1 MDTELG
7 KAARQTGA
15 GAPAKGGAR
24 LPLIYAALDLGTNN
38 CRLLIARPLRDP
50 SRDSASRD
58 PGRDPGP
65 GKPANRGESFRVV
78 EAFSRIVRLGEG
90 LSNTGALS
98 DAAMA
103 RTLAALKIC
112 SEKMARR
119 GVTVA
124 RAVATEACRRASN
137 GAEFLHEVKAA
148 TGIGFDII
156 STAEE
161 ARLALAGCSPL
172 LEPQH
177 EQAVVFDIGGGSTEV
192 MWAKLH
198 PGRRPEVL
206 DWISLPFGVVN
217 LTERHGAGHMESGT
231 YTAMIDEVAAH
242 LEPFEARHGLR
253 AAMQAGRVQVLG
265 TSGTVTTLA
274 GVLLGLPRYER
285 RHVDGCWLDFPTVIG
300 QSRKLAA
307 MPVTERAAH
316 PCIGEERA
324 DLVVAGC
331 AILEALH
338 RFWPAPRL
346 RVADRGVREGV
357 LLEMMRSRH

>member
-1 MDTELG
+1 MD
-7 KAARQTGA
+7 QTSVKNGA
-15 GAPAKGGAR
+15 SPTDPHTAQPGQPQGQNPGQQPR
-24 LPLIYAALDLGTNN
+24 STPVYAALDLGTNN
-38 CRLLIARPLRDP
+38 CRLLIARP
-50 SRDSASRD
+50 
-58 PGRDPGP
+58 
-65 GKPANRGESFRVV
+65 NRENFRVV

-90 LSNTGALS
+90 LAATGRLS

-103 RTLAALKIC
+103 RTLTALKIC

-119 GVTVA
+119 GVTIA
-124 RAVATEACRRASN
+124 RAVATEACRRAEN
-137 GAEFLHEVKAA
+137 GLEFMHEVKAV
-148 TGIGFDII
+148 TGIQFDII

-172 LEPQH
+172 LEPSH
-177 EQAVVFDIGGGSTEV
+177 PEAVVFDIGGGSTEV
-192 MWAKLH
+192 MWARIG
-198 PGRRPEVL
+198 PRRRTEVL

-217 LTERHGAGHMESGT
+217 LTERWGAGDHGSGS
-231 YTAMIDEVAAH
+231 YMGMIDEVAAV
-242 LEPFEARHGLR
+242 LAPFEAQHNLGPSMR
-253 AAMQAGRVQVLG
+253 AGRVQVLG

-285 RHVDGCWLDFPTVIG
+285 RLVDGCWLEFPAVIE
-300 QSRKLAA
+300 QSQKLAG
-307 MPVTERAAH
+307 MTVPERAKH
-316 PCIGEERA
+316 GCIGEERA

-357 LLEMMRSRH
+357 LLELMRANRRGTP

>member
-1 MDTELG
+1 M
-7 KAARQTGA
+7 
-15 GAPAKGGAR
+15 P
-24 LPLIYAALDLGTNN
+24 PIYAALDLGTNN
-38 CRLLIARPLRDP
+38 CRLLIARPLRDAF
-50 SRDSASRD
+50 RAEN
-58 PGRDPGP
+58 GRND
-65 GKPANRGESFRVV
+65 AFRVV

-90 LSNTGALS
+90 LTSTGALS
-98 DAAMA
+98 EAAMA

-119 GVTVA
+119 GVTMA
-124 RAVATEACRRASN
+124 RAVATEACRRAAN
-137 GAEFLHEVKAA
+137 GPEFLHEVKAA
-148 TGIGFDII
+148 TGISFDII

-161 ARLALAGCSPL
+161 ARLALAGCTPL

-177 EQAVVFDIGGGSTEV
+177 DQAVVFDIGGGSTEV
-192 MWAKLH
+192 MWARLH
-198 PGRRPEVL
+198 KGRRPEVL
-206 DWISLPFGVVN
+206 DWISLPFGVVT
-217 LTERHGAGHMESGT
+217 LTERHGAGHIDTGS
-231 YTAMIDEVAAH
+231 YAAMIDEVAAH
-242 LEPFEARHGLR
+242 LEPFEARHGLN
-253 AAMQAGRVQVLG
+253 AAMQEGRVQVLG

-285 RHVDGCWLDFPTVIG
+285 RHVDGCWLEFPAVID

-307 MPVTERAAH
+307 MAVAERAKH
-316 PCIGEERA
+316 PCIGDERA

-357 LLEMMRSRH
+357 LFELMRGRG

>member
-1 MDTELG
+1 M
-7 KAARQTGA
+7 
-15 GAPAKGGAR
+15 PS
-24 LPLIYAALDLGTNN
+24 IYAALDLGTNN
-38 CRLLIARPLRDP
+38 CRLLIARPLRDT
-50 SRDSASRD
+50 
-58 PGRDPGP
+58 GRTD
-65 GKPANRGESFRVV
+65 SFRVV

-90 LSNTGALS
+90 LTNTGALS
-98 DAAMA
+98 EAAMA
-103 RTLAALKIC
+103 RTLVALKIC

-119 GVTVA
+119 GVTMA
-124 RAVATEACRRASN
+124 RAVATEACRRAAN
-137 GAEFLHEVKAA
+137 GPEFLHEVKAS

-156 STAEE
+156 TTAEE
-161 ARLALAGCSPL
+161 ARLALSGCGPL

-192 MWAKLH
+192 MWARLH
-198 PGRRPEVL
+198 RDRRPEVL

-217 LTERHGAGHMESGT
+217 LTERHGAGHIDSGS
-231 YTAMIDEVAAH
+231 YGAMIDEVAAH
-242 LEPFEARHGLR
+242 LAPFEARHGLN
-253 AAMQAGRVQVLG
+253 AAMRAGKVQVLG

-285 RHVDGCWLDFPTVIG
+285 RHVDGCWLEFPAVIE
-300 QSRKLAA
+300 QSRRLAG
-307 MPVTERAAH
+307 MPVSDRAKH

-357 LLEMMRSRH
+357 LLEMMRGRS